1 MSDHQVA
8 LPTKPR
14 VVEESDN
21 RGIYEIDGFYPGFGH
36 TVGNSLRRIILSS
49 LPGVAVT
56 SVKIDGVSHEFST
69 IDGVEEDEIR
79 ILLNLK
85 KVRFQTTTTEPQTL
99 KLSVKG
105 PKTVTAADIETPG
118 QVSVLNKD
126 QYITEVT
133 GKQNLDIEFTIET
146 GLGYVAKE
154 SLNKEKVDI
163 GAIALDA
170 AFAPIKRVNY
180 EVENMRVGDR
190 TDYNR
195 LRIFIETDGT
205 LSAHDALEKSIEIM
219 IHQLKAI
226 VGFKEEEPEVEEVA
240 EEITETVK
248 PKTEKAKA
256 MDTAEVFKT
265 RIEELKLSPR
275 VDAAMS
281 EAGIRTLGGL
291 VRKREEDLLA
301 IQGLG
306 QKGLQEIKRALSN
319 YGVTLRA

>member
-1 MSDHQVA
+1 MSDYQVA

-14 VVEESDN
+14 IVEESDN
-21 RGIYEIDGFYPGFGH
+21 RGVYEIDGFYPGYGH
-36 TVGNSLRRIILSS
+36 TIGNSLRRIILSS
-49 LPGVAVT
+49 LPGVAIT

-69 IDGVEEDEIR
+69 IDGVEEDVIR

-85 KVRFQTTTTEPQTL
+85 KVRFKTDSNESQTL
-99 KLSVKG
+99 KLSIKG
-105 PKTVTAADIETPG
+105 PKKVTAADIEAPG
-118 QVSVLNKD
+118 QVEILNKD

-133 GKQNLDIEFTIET
+133 GKINLDIEFKIET
-146 GLGYVAKE
+146 GLGYIPKE
-154 SLNKEKVDI
+154 ELSKDKVDI

-205 LSAHDALEKSIEIM
+205 LTAHEALEKSIEIM

-226 VGFKEEEPEVEEVA
+226 IGFKEEEIETEIMVDEAEVEEVK
-240 EEITETVK
+240 EEANKSV
-248 PKTEKAKA
+248 
-256 MDTAEVFKT
+256 DTAEVFKT
-265 RIEELKLSPR
+265 RIEELKLSLR
-275 VDAAMS
+275 VGTAMS
-281 EAGIRTLGGL
+281 EAGIRTIGGL
-291 VRKREEDLLA
+291 VRKREEDLLG

>member
-14 VVEESDN
+14 IVEESDN
-21 RGIYEIDGFYPGFGH
+21 RGVYEIDGFYPGYGH

-49 LPGVAVT
+49 LPGVAIT
-56 SVKIDGVSHEFST
+56 SVKIEGVSHEFST
-69 IDGVEEDEIR
+69 IDGVEEDVIR

-85 KVRFQTTTTEPQTL
+85 KIRFKMDSAEPQVL
-99 KLSVKG
+99 KLSIKG
-105 PKTVTAADIETPG
+105 PKTVTAADIVAPG
-118 QVSVLNKD
+118 QVEVLNTD

-133 GKQNLDIEFTIET
+133 GKINLDIEFTIET
-146 GLGYVAKE
+146 GLGYVPKE
-154 SLNKEKVDI
+154 TLNKEKVDI

-195 LRIFIETDGT
+195 LRMFIETDGT
-205 LSAHDALEKSIEIM
+205 LTAHEALEKSIEIM

-226 VGFKEEEPEVEEVA
+226 IGFKEEEPEIELVADEPVEEVV
-240 EEITETVK
+240 EEKSRAI
-248 PKTEKAKA
+248 
-256 MDTAEVFKT
+256 DTAEIFKT
-265 RIEELKLSPR
+265 RIEELKLSAR
-275 VDAAMS
+275 IADAMN
-281 EAGIRTLGGL
+281 EAGIRTIGGL